1 MLENELNNS
10 KAGQSAQSTVQ
21 VFREHCYVPGIVLAA
36 EATTANAVAT
46 LSQITCRHY
55 MAVTISM
62 LLQKT
67 KKNSNQ
73 KLDLKMT

>member
-67 KKNSNQ
+67 KRTVTKSLTS
-73 KLDLKMT
+73 K

>member
-10 KAGQSAQSTVQ
+10 KASQSAQSTVQ

-46 LSQITCRHY
+46 LSQITCWHY

-67 KKNSNQ
+67 KRTVTKSLTS
-73 KLDLKMT
+73 K